1 MGTLKEVQ
9 TLQGEGNVTPA
20 ADGSSVME
28 TSFHSE
34 VSEDCSPSQEL
45 QVALEIAEA
54 LTPVK
59 PPSGPGVPST
69 PRQDLDTMKPAMV
82 STPSHGGACNSLTTS
97 TPDQT
102 RKVSAEVDG
111 EESNLNNTAT
121 SNAFSADGSFM
132 DI

>member
-1 MGTLKEVQ
+1 MCQQVLFFVIVLFVGHFPPVTTLIKYV
-9 TLQGEGNVTPA
+9 
-20 ADGSSVME
+20 
-28 TSFHSE
+28 
-34 VSEDCSPSQEL
+34 
-45 QVALEIAEA
+45 
-54 LTPVK
+54 
-59 PPSGPGVPST
+59 PGVPST
-69 PRQDLDTMKPAMV
+69 PRQGLDIKKPAMV
-82 STPSHGGACNSLTTS
+82 STPSQGDARNSLTTS